1 MDAERTRLAGAH
13 GPKSAPGGGI
23 IRGRPSLRVRRGA
36 VSVILVLVAY
46 GVVSSPMLR
55 IVRAQQF
62 LPSYEALGRSYWFLL
77 TTGTLARGMVE
88 SVLRMMEGYAVG
100 AAVGIAAGAVMGAHR
115 VGEYVLDPLVQIVKF
130 TPALAWLPLYMIWFG
145 TGQTS
150 MVMLIAT
157 GVAVVMLTATYHGV
171 RDVGDVHLRA
181 ARMLGAAAFLLFRR
195 VVVPAALPQI
205 FDGLRVAIA
214 VAWAII
220 VAAELIGAPAGL
232 GYLLVTAR
240 EYLNIPLI
248 LVVVAHI
255 GLVAF
260 LMDVVLMKMRTR
272 MTRWMRRRL
281 VAES

>member
-13 GPKSAPGGGI
+13 GPKSVHGGGV
-23 IRGRPSLRVRRGA
+23 IRGPSLRVRRGA
-36 VSVILVLVAY
+36 VSVVLVLVAY
-46 GVVSSPMLR
+46 GVVSLPLLR
-55 IVRAQQF
+55 VVRAQQF
-62 LPSYEALGRSYWFLL
+62 LPSFEALGRSYWFLL
-77 TTGTLARGMVE
+77 TTGTLVRGMVE
-88 SVLRMMEGYAVG
+88 SVLRMMEGYAAG
-100 AAVGIAAGAVMGAHR
+100 AALGIAAGAVMGAHR

-145 TGQTS
+145 TGQIS

-181 ARMLGAAAFLLFRR
+181 ARMLGAPAFLLFRR

-220 VAAELIGAPAGL
+220 VAAELVGAPAGL

-260 LMDVVLMKMRTR
+260 LMDIVLMRMRTR
-272 MTRWMRRRL
+272 MTRWMRRRPM
-281 VAES
+281 AES

>member
-13 GPKSAPGGGI
+13 GPKSVHSRGV

-46 GVVSSPMLR
+46 GLVSSPLLR
-55 IVRAQQF
+55 VVRAQQF

-88 SVLRMMEGYAVG
+88 SVLRMMEGYAAG

-145 TGQTS
+145 TGQVS

-171 RDVGDVHLRA
+171 SDVGDVHLRA
-181 ARMLGAAAFLLFRR
+181 ARMLGAPAFLLFRR
-195 VVVPAALPQI
+195 VVVPAALLQI

-220 VAAELIGAPAGL
+220 VAAELVGAPAGL

-240 EYLNIPLI
+240 EYLNIPLV

-272 MTRWMRRRL
+272 TTRWMRRRL
-281 VAES
+281 VAGS